1 MSGQKERTHGPGLG
15 LSKTRWIRVCF
26 LHKARLS
33 AASSAGQR
41 LWALDAPWPLLA
53 RSPPALRTQPRAS
66 WRETSRG
73 GGVGFANGADF
84 GLFVHGHSHR
94 LIWKKSKINLLNTCI
109 FSESYGQ
116 EVPASVL
123 SALAGPKCFR
133 RPSGSHRS
141 PVGIGSGLKVR
152 ATRALGAPQVAAHR
166 MGCQGDNSKRWL
178 PYSPPELLVP
188 GPLLHRH
195 QWDMPS
201 IMLCADRSSLLSAP

>member
-1 MSGQKERTHGPGLG
+1 M
-15 LSKTRWIRVCF
+15 CF

-123 SALAGPKCFR
+123 SALAGPKCFSAAQR
-133 RPSGSHRS
+133 EPPFACRYWFRVESASHTS
-141 PVGIGSGLKVR
+141 FG
-152 ATRALGAPQVAAHR
+152 QVAAHR